1 MKNAV
6 QITTLD
12 NGFRIISEN
21 IAGFESAVVGV
32 WAGVGARFETPAQ
45 NGIAHFLEHMAFKGT
60 TSRTSLQ
67 IAESIENVGGY
78 MNAYTG
84 RETTAYY
91 ARVLRADTGLA
102 LDITSDIVLNAIF
115 DARELE
121 LERGVILS
129 EIGQMHDTPDD
140 VIFEWLQELTYPNQ
154 PMGRGIL
161 GTAERVSAYSADDLR
176 GFVRQ
181 HYHPASLVLSAA
193 GAVDHDALVKQAQG
207 VFADLPAGVMASAD
221 PAKYGG
227 GDRREIKDL
236 EQAHFALSLPSVGYK
251 DDAIYTAQIYSMI
264 LGGGMS
270 SRLFQ
275 ELREKRGMCYTIYA
289 SQNSY
294 ADGGVLT
301 IYSGTSGDDI
311 AELPLLC
318 CDEIRRMT
326 DTITAEE
333 LARARAQFKAGMM
346 MGQESTMAR
355 CDRNARMLQIW
366 GRVPPLA
373 EISAKLDAVSLEG
386 IRDFGGRFT
395 GGVVPSCSLYGP
407 VSAAPDYGILSDRLQ
422 RG

>member
-91 ARVLRADTGLA
+91 ARVLRADTVLA
-102 LDITSDIVLNAIF
+102 LDITSVIVLNALF

-207 VFADLPAGVMASAD
+207 VFAGLPAGVSATAD

-236 EQAHFALSLPSVGYK
+236 EQAHFALSLPSVGY
-251 DDAIYTAQIYSMI
+251 
-264 LGGGMS
+264 
-270 SRLFQ
+270 
-275 ELREKRGMCYTIYA
+275 
-289 SQNSY
+289 
-294 ADGGVLT
+294 
-301 IYSGTSGDDI
+301 
-311 AELPLLC
+311 
-318 CDEIRRMT
+318 
-326 DTITAEE
+326 
-333 LARARAQFKAGMM
+333 
-346 MGQESTMAR
+346 
-355 CDRNARMLQIW
+355 
-366 GRVPPLA
+366 
-373 EISAKLDAVSLEG
+373 
-386 IRDFGGRFT
+386 
-395 GGVVPSCSLYGP
+395 
-407 VSAAPDYGILSDRLQ
+407 
-422 RG
+422 